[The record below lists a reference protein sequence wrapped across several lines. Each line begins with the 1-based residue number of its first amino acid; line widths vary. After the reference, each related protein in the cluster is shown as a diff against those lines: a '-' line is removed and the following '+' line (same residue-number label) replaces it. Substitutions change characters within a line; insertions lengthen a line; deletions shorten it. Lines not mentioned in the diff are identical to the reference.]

1 MRMTRR
7 TLLIGAG
14 VGAMSVLLASC
25 TPAPTPTPT
34 PTRTPTDPPPTFDGP
49 APTHSMRSAWSTDPF
64 SRGGASFTPVGAQP
78 SLRAA
83 LAEPIEQRVF
93 FAGEAVDT
101 EYPGTM
107 RGAIR
112 SGERAATA
120 LRTRA
125 AAGERIAVV
134 GAGLAGAVAAGQ
146 LTAEGAEVTVFEARD
161 RLGGRVDSRVDE
173 AWPIPVQLGGWLL
186 GVDDTDLRERFAGD
200 DTRLLDLVEAEWRSS
215 DGAVD
220 AADDAVLTGALEAAQ
235 TQPTDLSVADA
246 LTEAGADPEEPTLAA
261 LLAAVTAASGGGPD
275 VLSSWFP
282 PGLPPESYA
291 APSAD
296 LSVFIEMLLQGLE
309 VSLSSP
315 VSRVAYDDTGVSLR
329 LGTGESLS
337 FDRVVLTVPLGVLQH
352 GGVEFSPALPFTHRG
367 AIADLGVG
375 AIETIWLRFDEA
387 FWETE
392 AALWHVV
399 GGDAVIRTWFN
410 LQPTTGEPVLV
421 GLVGGDAAEEFA
433 ALGDQEAVVAA
444 LTSLAPFMP
453 SADAE

>member
-7 TLLIGAG
+7 TLLISAG
-14 VGAMSVLLASC
+14 VGAVSVLLASC
-25 TPAPTPTPT
+25 TPQPTPTPT
-34 PTRTPTDPPPTFDGP
+34 ATRTPTQPPPTFDGP
-49 APTHSMRSAWSTDPF
+49 APTHSMRSTWSTDPF

-78 SLRAA
+78 NLREA
-83 LAEPIEQRVF
+83 LSEPIEGRVF
-93 FAGEAVDT
+93 LAGEATDA
-101 EYPGTM
+101 EEPGTM

-112 SGERAATA
+112 SGERVATA

-134 GAGLAGAVAAGQ
+134 GVGLAGAAAAGR
-146 LTAEGAEVTVFEARD
+146 LAEQGAEVTVFEARD
-161 RLGGRVDSRVDE
+161 RLGGRIDSRVDE

-186 GVDDTDLRERFAGD
+186 GADDTDLRERFAGV
-200 DTRLLDLVEAEWRSS
+200 DTRLLDLVGAEWRSP

-220 AADDAVLTGALEAAQ
+220 AVGDEVLTGALEAAQ
-235 TQPTDLSVADA
+235 AQPVDVSVAEA
-246 LTEAGADPEEPTLAA
+246 LTANGADPEDPALAA
-261 LLAAVTAASGGGPD
+261 LLAAVAAASGGDAD

-282 PGLPPESYA
+282 PALPPESYA

-296 LSVFIEMLLQGLE
+296 LSAFIEMVLQGLE

-337 FDRVVLTVPLGVLQH
+337 FDRVVITVPLGVLQH

-375 AIETIWLRFDEA
+375 AIETIWLRFDEP

-392 AALWHVV
+392 AAVWHVV
-399 GGDAVIRTWFN
+399 GGDGVIRTWFN

-421 GLVGGDAAEEFA
+421 GLLGGDAAEEFA
-433 ALGDQEAVVAA
+433 GLGDQDAVVAA
-444 LTSLAPFMP
+444 LASLAPFMP
-453 SADAE
+453 SDDAS

>member
-25 TPAPTPTPT
+25 TPEPTPSPT
-34 PTRTPTDPPPTFDGP
+34 PTRTPTQPPPTFDGP
-49 APTHSMRSAWSTDPF
+49 APTQSMRSTWTTDPF

-78 SLRAA
+78 SLRQA

-93 FAGEAVDT
+93 FAGEATDAD
-101 EYPGTM
+101 EPGTM

-112 SGERAATA
+112 SGERAAID

-134 GAGLAGAVAAGQ
+134 GAGLAGAVAAGR
-146 LTAEGAEVTVFEARD
+146 LAEDGAVVTVFEARD
-161 RLGGRVDSRVDE
+161 RIGGRIDSRVDE
-173 AWPIPVQLGGWLL
+173 AWPLPVQLGGWML
-186 GVDDTDLRERFAGD
+186 GVDDTDLRERFAAI
-200 DTRLLDLVEAEWRSS
+200 DTRLLDLQGADWRSS
-215 DGAVD
+215 DGPVD
-220 AADDAVLTGALEAAQ
+220 PVGDDVLTGAIETAQ
-235 TQPTDLSVADA
+235 TQPADVSVAEA
-246 LTEAGADPEEPTLAA
+246 LTEAGADPAEPTLAA
-261 LLAAVTAASGGGPD
+261 LLAAVTAASGGDAD

-282 PGLPPESYA
+282 PALPAESYA
-291 APSAD
+291 AVSAD
-296 LSVFIEMLLQGLE
+296 LTSFLESLLQGLE

-352 GGVEFSPALPFTHRG
+352 GGIEFSPALPFAHRG

-387 FWETE
+387 FWDTE

-399 GGDAVIRTWFN
+399 DGDAVIRTWFN
-410 LQPTTGEPVLV
+410 LEPTTGEAVLV
-421 GLVGGDAAEEFA
+421 GVIGGAAAEAFA
-433 ALGDQEAVVAA
+433 ELGDQDAVVAA
-444 LTSLAPFMP
+444 LASLAPFIP
-453 SADAE
+453 ADS

>member
-25 TPAPTPTPT
+25 TPETTPTPT
-34 PTRTPTDPPPTFDGP
+34 PTRTPTQPPPTFDGP
-49 APTHSMRSAWSTDPF
+49 APTHSMRSTWSTDPF
-64 SRGGASFTPVGAQP
+64 FRGGASFTPVGAQP
-78 SLRAA
+78 SLRQA
-83 LAEPIEQRVF
+83 LSEPIEQRVF
-93 FAGEAVDT
+93 FAGEATDAD
-101 EYPGTM
+101 EPGTM

-112 SGERAATA
+112 SGERAAID

-134 GAGLAGAVAAGQ
+134 GAGLAGAVAAGR
-146 LTAEGAEVTVFEARD
+146 LAEDGAVVTVFEARD
-161 RLGGRVDSRVDE
+161 RLGGRIDSRVDD
-173 AWPIPVQLGGWLL
+173 AWPIPVQLGGWMLNA
-186 GVDDTDLRERFAGD
+186 DDTDLRERFATI
-200 DTRLLDLVEAEWRSS
+200 DTRLLDLVDADWRSS
-215 DGAVD
+215 DGPVD
-220 AADDAVLTGALEAAQ
+220 PVDDAVLGGALEAAQ
-235 TQPTDLSVADA
+235 AQPTDISVTDA
-246 LTEAGADPEEPTLAA
+246 LTEAGADPEDPGLAA
-261 LLAAVTAASGGGPD
+261 LLAAVAAASGGD
-275 VLSSWFP
+275 ADALSSWFP
-282 PGLPPESYA
+282 PALPPESYA

-296 LSVFIEMLLQGLE
+296 LTSFIESLLQGLE

-352 GGVEFSPALPFTHRG
+352 GGIEFSPALPFAHRG

-387 FWETE
+387 FWDTE

-399 GGDAVIRTWFN
+399 DGDAVIRTWFN
-410 LQPTTGEPVLV
+410 LEPATGEPVLV
-421 GLVGGDAAEEFA
+421 GLVGGAAAEGFA
-433 ALGDQEAVVAA
+433 ELGDQDAVVAA
-444 LTSLAPFMP
+444 LASLAPFIP
-453 SADAE
+453 AES

>member
-1 MRMTRR
+1 MTRR
-7 TLLIGAG
+7 TLLLGAG

-25 TPAPTPTPT
+25 TPETTPTPT
-34 PTRTPTDPPPTFDGP
+34 PTRTPTKPPPTFDGP
-49 APTHSMRSAWSTDPF
+49 APTQSMRSTWTTDPF
-64 SRGGASFTPVGAQP
+64 SRGAASFTPVGAQP
-78 SLRAA
+78 SLRQA

-93 FAGEAVDT
+93 FAGEATDAD
-101 EYPGTM
+101 EPGTM

-112 SGERAATA
+112 SGERVAID

-134 GAGLAGAVAAGQ
+134 GAGLAGAVAAGR
-146 LTAEGAEVTVFEARD
+146 LTEDGAVVTVFEARD
-161 RLGGRVDSRVDE
+161 RLGGRIDSRVDE
-173 AWPIPVQLGGWLL
+173 AWPLPVQLGGWMLSA
-186 GVDDTDLRERFAGD
+186 DDTDLRERFATV
-200 DTRLLDLVEAEWRSS
+200 DTRLLDLQGADWRSS
-215 DGAVD
+215 DGPVD
-220 AADDAVLTGALEAAQ
+220 PVDDAVLGGALEAAQ
-235 TQPTDLSVADA
+235 EQPTDIPVADA
-246 LTEAGADPEEPTLAA
+246 LTEAGADPESPGLAA
-261 LLAAVTAASGGGPD
+261 LLAAVAAGSGGDAD

-282 PGLPPESYA
+282 PALPPESYA

-296 LSVFIEMLLQGLE
+296 LTSFIESLLQGLE

-352 GGVEFSPALPFTHRG
+352 GGIEFSPALPFAHRG

-387 FWETE
+387 FWDTD

-399 GGDAVIRTWFN
+399 DGDAVVRTWFN
-410 LQPTTGEPVLV
+410 LEPTTGEAVLV
-421 GLVGGDAAEEFA
+421 GVVGGSAAEEFA
-433 ALGDQEAVVAA
+433 ELGDQDAVVAA
-444 LTSLAPFMP
+444 LASLAPFIP
-453 SADAE
+453 AES